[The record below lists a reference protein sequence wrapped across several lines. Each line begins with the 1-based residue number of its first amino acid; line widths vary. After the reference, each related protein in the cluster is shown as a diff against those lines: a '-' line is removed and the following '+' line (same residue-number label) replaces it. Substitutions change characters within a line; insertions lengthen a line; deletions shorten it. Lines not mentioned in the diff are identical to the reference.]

1 MSADAQLQN
10 AYQEWRRL
18 AEAEGEAIRAS
29 NWSGLHD
36 CQTALQ
42 QLQPRIIRWT
52 GEAHQEWNRLGLD
65 HASKQQELRTVIA
78 GLIEIEWR
86 NNALL
91 NVLYQST
98 KAEQAELDQ
107 AGQNLR
113 RMHRSYAQPCQP
125 AAWNSFS

>member
-1 MSADAQLQN
+1 MSADAQLQD

-29 NWSGLHD
+29 NWTVLHD
-36 CQTALQ
+36 CQNALQ

-52 GEAHQEWNRLGLD
+52 EEAQHEWQRTGVD
-65 HASKQQELRTVIA
+65 RSRKEQDLRTVIA

-91 NVLYQST
+91 NVLYQT
-98 KAEQAELDQ
+98 AQAESCELDQ
-107 AGQNLR
+107 ASHNLR
-113 RMHRSYAQPCQP
+113 RVQRSYTQTRP
-125 AAWNSFS
+125 AAWTSFS